1 MSKEIF
7 AEYNEILSIEDVMEI
22 LHIGKN
28 SVYSLLKSNEI
39 RNIRVGKRYIVPKQ
53 SVINFITAITE
64 NKITNLKKGQRI
76 GRKLNNKRQ
85 LLLCQISS
93 ERQTE
98 NDCDEDTR

>member
-1 MSKEIF
+1 MSKEMF
-7 AEYNEILSIEDVMEI
+7 TENDEILSIEDVMEI

-64 NKITNLKKGQRI
+64 N
-76 GRKLNNKRQ
+76 
-85 LLLCQISS
+85 
-93 ERQTE
+93 
-98 NDCDEDTR
+98 

>member
-1 MSKEIF
+1 MSKEMFI
-7 AEYNEILSIEDVMEI
+7 EYDEILSIEDVMEI

-64 NKITNLKKGQRI
+64 N
-76 GRKLNNKRQ
+76 
-85 LLLCQISS
+85 
-93 ERQTE
+93 
-98 NDCDEDTR
+98 

>member
-7 AEYNEILSIEDVMEI
+7 AEYDEILSIEDVMEI

-64 NKITNLKKGQRI
+64 N
-76 GRKLNNKRQ
+76 
-85 LLLCQISS
+85 
-93 ERQTE
+93 
-98 NDCDEDTR
+98 

>member
-7 AEYNEILSIEDVMEI
+7 AEYDEILSIEDVMEI

-53 SVINFITAITE
+53 SVINFIAAITE
-64 NKITNLKKGQRI
+64 N
-76 GRKLNNKRQ
+76 
-85 LLLCQISS
+85 
-93 ERQTE
+93 
-98 NDCDEDTR
+98 

>member
-1 MSKEIF
+1 MSKEMF
-7 AEYNEILSIEDVMEI
+7 TEYNEILSIEDVMEI

-64 NKITNLKKGQRI
+64 N
-76 GRKLNNKRQ
+76 
-85 LLLCQISS
+85 
-93 ERQTE
+93 
-98 NDCDEDTR
+98 

>member
-1 MSKEIF
+1 MSKEMF
-7 AEYNEILSIEDVMEI
+7 TEDDEILSIEDVMEI

-64 NKITNLKKGQRI
+64 N
-76 GRKLNNKRQ
+76 
-85 LLLCQISS
+85 
-93 ERQTE
+93 
-98 NDCDEDTR
+98 

>member
-7 AEYNEILSIEDVMEI
+7 AEYDEIFSIEDVMEI

-53 SVINFITAITE
+53 SVINFIAAITE
-64 NKITNLKKGQRI
+64 N
-76 GRKLNNKRQ
+76 
-85 LLLCQISS
+85 
-93 ERQTE
+93 
-98 NDCDEDTR
+98 

>member
-1 MSKEIF
+1 MF
-7 AEYNEILSIEDVMEI
+7 TEYDEILSIEDVMEI

-64 NKITNLKKGQRI
+64 N
-76 GRKLNNKRQ
+76 
-85 LLLCQISS
+85 
-93 ERQTE
+93 
-98 NDCDEDTR
+98 

>member
-7 AEYNEILSIEDVMEI
+7 AEYDEILSIEDVMEI

-53 SVINFITAITE
+53 SIINFIAAITE
-64 NKITNLKKGQRI
+64 N
-76 GRKLNNKRQ
+76 
-85 LLLCQISS
+85 
-93 ERQTE
+93 
-98 NDCDEDTR
+98 

>member
-7 AEYNEILSIEDVMEI
+7 AEYDEILSIEDVMEI

-53 SVINFITAITE
+53 SVINFMAAITE
-64 NKITNLKKGQRI
+64 N
-76 GRKLNNKRQ
+76 
-85 LLLCQISS
+85 
-93 ERQTE
+93 
-98 NDCDEDTR
+98 

>member
-1 MSKEIF
+1 MSKEMF
-7 AEYNEILSIEDVMEI
+7 TEYDEILSIEDVMEI

-64 NKITNLKKGQRI
+64 NQIKNLKKGQI
-76 GRKLNNKRQ
+76 
-85 LLLCQISS
+85 
-93 ERQTE
+93 
-98 NDCDEDTR
+98 

>member
-7 AEYNEILSIEDVMEI
+7 TEYDEILSIEDVMEI

-53 SVINFITAITE
+53 SVINFIAAITE
-64 NKITNLKKGQRI
+64 N
-76 GRKLNNKRQ
+76 
-85 LLLCQISS
+85 
-93 ERQTE
+93 
-98 NDCDEDTR
+98 

>member
-1 MSKEIF
+1 MSKEMF
-7 AEYNEILSIEDVMEI
+7 AEYDEILSIEDVMEI

-64 NKITNLKKGQRI
+64 N
-76 GRKLNNKRQ
+76 
-85 LLLCQISS
+85 
-93 ERQTE
+93 
-98 NDCDEDTR
+98 

>member
-7 AEYNEILSIEDVMEI
+7 AEYDEILSIEDVMEI

-53 SVINFITAITE
+53 NVINFIAAITE
-64 NKITNLKKGQRI
+64 N
-76 GRKLNNKRQ
+76 
-85 LLLCQISS
+85 
-93 ERQTE
+93 
-98 NDCDEDTR
+98 

>member
-7 AEYNEILSIEDVMEI
+7 AEYDEILSIEDVMEI

-53 SVINFITAITE
+53 SVINFIKAITE
-64 NKITNLKKGQRI
+64 N
-76 GRKLNNKRQ
+76 
-85 LLLCQISS
+85 
-93 ERQTE
+93 
-98 NDCDEDTR
+98 